1 MTVVVE
7 DSLEGHG
14 VESEERSVLHV
25 ARSDGSHAA
34 RKFCSYDGIEAGRL
48 IRGYGKWVVDEKN
61 GEKRKGKGSCGRGA
75 RRRGR
80 CGGRALGTRFIFHA
94 ATLTLAIVLDSTRKA
109 VGIAVFAASNLVIN
123 ALLFL
128 SILDIYLPP
137 HALENPTTIV
147 VCGTRWHCGD

>member
-25 ARSDGSHAA
+25 AHPDGRHAA
-34 RKFCSYDGIEAGRL
+34 WKFCSYDGIEAERL

-75 RRRGR
+75 RRRRR
-80 CGGRALGTRFIFHA
+80 CGGRALGTRFIFCA
-94 ATLTLAIVLDSTRKA
+94 ATLTLAIVVDSTRKA
-109 VGIAVFAASNLVIN
+109 VGVVVFAARNWVIN
-123 ALLFL
+123 ALLFIP
-128 SILDIYLPP
+128 ILDIYRPP
-137 HALENPTTIV
+137 QVLENPTTMV
-147 VCGTRWHCGD
+147 VCGTRWRCGD